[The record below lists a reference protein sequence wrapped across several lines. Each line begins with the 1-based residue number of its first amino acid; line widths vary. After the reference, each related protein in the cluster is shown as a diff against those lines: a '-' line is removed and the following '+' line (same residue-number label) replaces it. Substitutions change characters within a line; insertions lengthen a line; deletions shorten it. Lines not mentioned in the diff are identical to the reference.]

1 MSEAYHVRAVIDS
14 VGGEIYRLISAKHGL
29 NLGSSAK
36 AAAGR
41 AAHPLRGEPGDGRR
55 HVTSSSSSAQLF
67 GMAFI
72 LRPTHWFH
80 FNFDDVIGLICNF
93 GKNRS
98 AGFFGCQGWGV
109 ERANDERLSRGG

>member
-1 MSEAYHVRAVIDS
+1 MSGAYHVRAVMDS

-55 HVTSSSSSAQLF
+55 HVTSRPAAGLKVEMRAAQLF
-67 GMAFI
+67 GDG
-72 LRPTHWFH
+72 LH
-80 FNFDDVIGLICNF
+80 FASHSLVPL
-93 GKNRS
+93 
-98 AGFFGCQGWGV
+98 Q
-109 ERANDERLSRGG
+109 L